1 MEFWK
6 AMSKQGRCLLPGLH
20 SSTRFVGSHQAMFLA
35 VVVVITFV
43 SIPLICSWQSFV
55 PPLQATA
62 FERASASAQSIVP
75 ASASP
80 LAASEKGGFASL
92 VWSDVSEDTS
102 EDERAFYASMVLGM
116 LCFFGFLARDP
127 TRLVAEGE
135 GSAKPYYCL
144 YRSVL
149 ERPG

>member
-1 MEFWK
+1 
-6 AMSKQGRCLLPGLH
+6 MSKQGRCLLPGLH
-20 SSTRFVGSHQAMFLA
+20 SSTRFVGSHQATFLA

-55 PPLQATA
+55 EPLQASQSTA
-62 FERASASAQSIVP
+62 FERASASDQSIIP

-102 EDERAFYASMVLGM
+102 EDERAFHASTVLGM
-116 LCFFGFLARDP
+116 LCFFGFLARNP
-127 TRLVAEGE
+127 RRLLADREE
-135 GSAKPYYCL
+135 SAKPYYCL